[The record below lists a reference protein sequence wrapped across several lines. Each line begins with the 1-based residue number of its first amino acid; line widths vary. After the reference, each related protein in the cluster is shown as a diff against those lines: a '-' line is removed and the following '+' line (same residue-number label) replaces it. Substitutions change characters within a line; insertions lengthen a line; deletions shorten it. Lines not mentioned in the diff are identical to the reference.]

1 MPSTTAPAA
10 LLTLYDREIRR
21 DARPDGPDDVVERV
35 GRVVRRTA
43 PAHGW
48 NGVVWSDFA
57 SGEEADEAIA
67 DQIAHY
73 TSLGLAFEW
82 KLYAHDEPADL
93 GSRLLAHGFTP
104 EPDETLMAAE
114 ADALALTT
122 TVPDGIR
129 VVPVTDEAG
138 VDQVAAV
145 HERAFGDD
153 ASRLRRR
160 LLDTLTTTPDTVA
173 AVLALAGDVPVSAAR
188 MELSPGT
195 SFAGLWGG
203 GTVPEWRGRGIYR
216 ALVTHRAR
224 IAAARGYRV
233 LHVDAGPQS
242 RPILQRL
249 GFTPLTVTT
258 PYVYEPAR
266 SAHLEAHESRPPTAH
281 ENGGRPTRPDN
292 HRSRTGPSP
301 APQRFSLARSRAA
314 TPTAARAIWISHSTQ
329 STPLVSATPR
339 ADARAEP
346 MRAAAMPTR
355 IVHRTPMC
363 WRPGTTR
370 RPRTPITMPMTRALM
385 MPSISMSSLP
395 FLR

>member
-67 DQIAHY
+67 VQIAHY

-82 KLYAHDEPADL
+82 KLYAHDTPADL

-114 ADALALTT
+114 TDALALTA

-224 IAAARGYRV
+224 VAAARGYRV
-233 LHVDAGPQS
+233 LHVDAGPRS

-258 PYVYEPAR
+258 PYVYEP
-266 SAHLEAHESRPPTAH
+266 
-281 ENGGRPTRPDN
+281 
-292 HRSRTGPSP
+292 
-301 APQRFSLARSRAA
+301 SL
-314 TPTAARAIWISHSTQ
+314 
-329 STPLVSATPR
+329 
-339 ADARAEP
+339 
-346 MRAAAMPTR
+346 
-355 IVHRTPMC
+355 
-363 WRPGTTR
+363 
-370 RPRTPITMPMTRALM
+370 
-385 MPSISMSSLP
+385 
-395 FLR
+395 

>member
-10 LLTLYDREIRR
+10 LLTLYDRELRR
-21 DARPDGPDDVVERV
+21 DARPEGPDDVVERV

-48 NGVVWSDFA
+48 NGVVWSDFV

-224 IAAARGYRV
+224 IAAASGCRV

-258 PYVYEPAR
+258 PYVYEPA
-266 SAHLEAHESRPPTAH
+266 L
-281 ENGGRPTRPDN
+281 
-292 HRSRTGPSP
+292 
-301 APQRFSLARSRAA
+301 
-314 TPTAARAIWISHSTQ
+314 
-329 STPLVSATPR
+329 
-339 ADARAEP
+339 
-346 MRAAAMPTR
+346 
-355 IVHRTPMC
+355 
-363 WRPGTTR
+363 
-370 RPRTPITMPMTRALM
+370 
-385 MPSISMSSLP
+385 
-395 FLR
+395 